1 MSDPQQTPGQPYS
14 QPGQPYSQPAQ
25 PQPQPPYSQP
35 GQPYSQPGEP
45 YSQPGQPYAQG
56 APAPGQPYGSV
67 PGQPYAS
74 ATPPYAQGASTA
86 RPGSLGRTAFLV
98 AAISVA
104 FGLVVQLVTPFFY
117 ASIGFGAVTLVS
129 NLVNLV
135 VLAGAAAGLWLGIL
149 ALRRPAPHLPAAIA
163 VGLAGSTLVGV
174 LTSWIANLFSYV
186 GF

>member
-25 PQPQPPYSQP
+25 PQPQPQPQYSQP
-35 GQPYSQPGEP
+35 GQP

-56 APAPGQPYGSV
+56 APAPGQPYGSA